1 MATEFHFFPLLPFEL
16 REMIWKFAIRPT
28 LPGAH
33 VFRVYNGDDS
43 EHADPEHETTRD
55 RCISDNTL
63 FGWELEPHLA
73 APRCLPR
80 GVGFDPAAQAAA
92 PISWALNN
100 PSAYLI
106 DSGLWTACQE
116 SLLVIEKEF
125 QSPVRRRE
133 VWSPEEVESF
143 RKQRGRFTLPE
154 TATYGVS
161 DNSRRRYLTVFPDQ
175 DLFILQPYDIT
186 DLNWKLVRDSER
198 HMALEYNPAWD
209 KVWGYDHAK
218 DTVVRGAVRDFI
230 DGLAFSTG
238 EAGTPFFLWFIDY
251 RIKRNPRYQKLDEE
265 GTEGPRDDPPRTF
278 YAKDRRFVEVKRWQ
292 LGDCAEHNRMWDVS
306 LEDNSYG
313 VDVWIPSGP
322 EAFVQVLTD
331 ELDSHWDYEEKY
343 WREPLDFD
351 WVEYGLLACEDL

>member
-1 MATEFHFFPLLPFEL
+1 M
-16 REMIWKFAIRPT
+16 
-28 LPGAH
+28 
-33 VFRVYNGDDS
+33 
-43 EHADPEHETTRD
+43 
-55 RCISDNTL
+55 
-63 FGWELEPHLA
+63 LA
-73 APRCLPR
+73 KGPR

-92 PISWALNN
+92 QISWTLNN
-100 PSAYLI
+100 PLAYLI
-106 DSGLWTACQE
+106 DSGLWTACKE

-125 QSPVRRRE
+125 QSPAQRRE

-161 DNSRRRYLTVFPDQ
+161 DNSRRGYLTVFPDQ

-186 DLNWKLVRDSER
+186 ALNWKLVWESIPSWKYEPKYKEWWQIGAINWVEGER

-218 DTVVRGAVRDFI
+218 DTVVRGAVHDFI
-230 DGLAFSTG
+230 DDLAFSTG

-265 GTEGPRDDPPRTF
+265 RTEGPRDDPPRTF
-278 YAKDRRFVEVKRWQ
+278 YAKDRRFIEVKRWQ

-313 VDVWIPSGP
+313 VDVWIPYGP
-322 EAFVQVLTD
+322 EAFVRAPTD
-331 ELDSHWDYEEKY
+331 ELDSHWDYEERY

-351 WVEYGLLACEDL
+351 LVEYRLLACEDL

>member
-1 MATEFHFFPLLPFEL
+1 MATEFHFFPLLPFKL
-16 REMIWKFAIRPT
+16 KEMIWKFAIRPT

-33 VFRVYNGDDS
+33 VFS
-43 EHADPEHETTRD
+43 KHETTRD
-55 RCISDNTL
+55 RCVSDNTL
-63 FGWELEPHLA
+63 FCWELEPRLA

-92 PISWALNN
+92 PISWTLNN

-106 DSGLWTACQE
+106 DSGLWTACKE

-125 QSPVRRRE
+125 QNLARRRE

-143 RKQRGRFTLPE
+143 RKQRGRFPLPE
-154 TATYGVS
+154 TATYKVS
-161 DNSRRRYLTVFPDQ
+161 DDSRHRYLTVFPDQ
-175 DLFILQPYDIT
+175 DLFILQPNDIT
-186 DLNWKLVRDSER
+186 ALNWKLVRESER

-230 DGLAFSTG
+230 DDLAFSTG
-238 EAGTPFFLWFIDY
+238 KAGTRFFLWFIDY
-251 RIKRNPRYQKLDEE
+251 RIKRNPRYQMLDEE
-265 GTEGPRDDPPRTF
+265 RTEWPRDDPLRTF
-278 YAKDRRFVEVKRWQ
+278 NAKDRFVEVKPWQ

-313 VDVWIPSGP
+313 VDVWIPYGP
-322 EAFVQVLTD
+322 EAFVRVLTD
-331 ELDSHWDYEEKY
+331 ELDGHWDYEEKY
-343 WREPLDFD
+343 WRKPLDFD

>member
-1 MATEFHFFPLLPFEL
+1 
-16 REMIWKFAIRPT
+16 
-28 LPGAH
+28 
-33 VFRVYNGDDS
+33 
-43 EHADPEHETTRD
+43 
-55 RCISDNTL
+55 
-63 FGWELEPHLA
+63 
-73 APRCLPR
+73 LPR

-92 PISWALNN
+92 PISWTLNN

-106 DSGLWTACQE
+106 DSGLWTACKE

-125 QSPVRRRE
+125 QSPARRRE
-133 VWSPEEVESF
+133 VWSPEEVELF

-175 DLFILQPYDIT
+175 DLFILQPYGIT
-186 DLNWKLVRDSER
+186 ALNWKLVRESIPSWKYEPKYKEWWQIGAINWVEGER
-198 HMALEYNPAWD
+198 HIALEYNPAWD

-230 DGLAFSTG
+230 DDLAFSTG

-265 GTEGPRDDPPRTF
+265 RTEGPRDDPPRTF

-313 VDVWIPSGP
+313 VDVWIPYGP
-322 EAFVQVLTD
+322 EAFVRVLAD